1 MERSCIKLLEDTQV
15 NNITEKSVVVTGG
28 SGFIG
33 SNVCRVLA
41 DSGYNVVN
49 IDKSKRLLEG
59 VTQYPFEVDNKQVNG
74 ILKLLKPDVVI
85 HIAANNSV
93 PASMKDPA
101 TTYTQNV
108 YQTISLLNNCADA
121 GVKNFIFASSSSVYG
136 TSQQDNGMF
145 KEDDSLS
152 PVNPYGR
159 SKMTCEQIIED
170 YALTNDFNFV
180 NLRLFNVAGSA
191 NGRYGYQK
199 DPLVHVLPILTRKA
213 MENEGFEI
221 HGDDY
226 DTVDGTNMRDYTHVS
241 DVARAFLSAVN
252 YLDDGNESATL
263 NIGSSN
269 PVSTKQLVELVAKEL
284 DTDIDTSITPRRPG
298 DMVGTF
304 ADNSKA
310 AEVLGWRPALTI
322 EDIIRDEIKWQSAK
336 SKRKG

>member
-1 MERSCIKLLEDTQV
+1 MNNVTER
-15 NNITEKSVVVTGG
+15 SVVVTGG
-28 SGFIG
+28 SGYIG

-49 IDKSKRLLEG
+49 IDKSKRTLEG

-101 TTYTQNV
+101 ETYTQNV
-108 YQTISLLNNCADA
+108 YQTISLLNNCIDA

-136 TSQQDNGMF
+136 FSQHDDNTF
-145 KEDDSLS
+145 RENDLLR
-152 PVNPYGR
+152 PINPYGR
-159 SKMTCEQIIED
+159 SKKMCEEIIND
-170 YALTNDFNFV
+170 YASANDFNFV

-199 DPLVHVLPILTRKA
+199 DPLVHVMPILTRKA
-213 MENEGFEI
+213 MEGEEFTI
-221 HGDDY
+221 FGDDY
-226 DTVDGTNMRDYTHVS
+226 DTEDGTNMRDYTHVS

-252 YLDDGNESATL
+252 YLFDGNESATL
-263 NIGSSN
+263 NIGSGN
-269 PVSTKQLVELVAKEL
+269 PISTKKLVDIVSEELGVE
-284 DTDIDTSITPRRPG
+284 INTSVQPRRPG

-304 ADNSKA
+304 ADRTLASKL
-310 AEVLGWRPALTI
+310 LGWSPEMSI
-322 EDIIRDEIKWQSAK
+322 NDIVRDEIKWQTIK
-336 SKRKG
+336 SKRKA